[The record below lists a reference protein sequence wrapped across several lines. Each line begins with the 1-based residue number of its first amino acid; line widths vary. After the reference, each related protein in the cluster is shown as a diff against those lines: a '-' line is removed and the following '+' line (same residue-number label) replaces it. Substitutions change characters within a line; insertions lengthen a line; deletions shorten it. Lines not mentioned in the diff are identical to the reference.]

1 MRGGRILY
9 LAVADARGHLMRAH
23 VLREHLSRVD
33 VEVEVV
39 TTTDEGAGF
48 LHALGTPAR
57 VLSDH
62 FQIEFDARHEMSR
75 SRTERRLLRYF
86 VDPDRLMGD
95 LRRLRGLDDGFDLW
109 VNDSLHPALLLWP
122 SLSSRAPRVVHV
134 MGENLWAAA
143 HQNFDGRLPEFV
155 ASRYRAAMQALLDR
169 SFARIVHSLQ
179 PEDRAG
185 TCERPGAWRL
195 PPPLAPLR
203 RTREEVRRQLGLAPG
218 QRLAAVY
225 LNPHFRAEEI
235 PRAIERSLAARD
247 IALYGVSEPF
257 AHRPGWRAADACFNE
272 VIHAADVFVS
282 GAGMGALEQART
294 LGVPLVVL
302 MGDQP
307 EQARNLASRQ
317 RTAEHLT
324 AVVPVRALDGLATA
338 LATVMQDRGVRSLQ
352 ARRAAQEIARVHG
365 LWTDTFLS
373 LIALSQ
379 EESRHEERKSKYRAG
394 ARDQQPARRWSRRR
408 ARDARAGEAAAPAPR
423 PDAPAGYG
431 G

>member
-23 VLREHLSRVD
+23 VLRGLLSRVD
-33 VEVEVV
+33 VEVEIV
-39 TTTDEGAGF
+39 TTTPEGAGF
-48 LHALGTPAR
+48 LHSLGTPAR

-62 FQIEFDARHEMSR
+62 FQIEFDARHQMSR

-86 VDPDRLMGD
+86 VDPDRLVGD
-95 LRRLRGLDDGFDLW
+95 LRRLRALDDGFDLW

-122 SLSSRAPRVVHV
+122 SLSSRAPKVVHV
-134 MGENLWAAA
+134 LGENLWAAT
-143 HQNFDGRLPEFV
+143 HQNFDGRLPEFI
-155 ASRYRAAMQALLDR
+155 ASRYRAAVQALRDR
-169 SFARIVHSLQ
+169 SFGCIVHSLQ

-185 TCERPGAWRL
+185 TCERPRAWRL

-203 RTREEVRRQLGLAPG
+203 RTREEVRRQLGPAQG

-235 PRAIERSLAARD
+235 PRAVERALAARGL
-247 IALYGVSEPF
+247 ALYGISEPF
-257 AHRPGWRAADACFNE
+257 ANRPGWRAADASFNE
-272 VIHAADVFVS
+272 VLHAADVFIS

-317 RTAEHLT
+317 RAAEHLT
-324 AVVPVRALDGLATA
+324 AVVPVGALDGLETA
-338 LATVMQDRGVRSLQ
+338 LDSVMQDSGVRSLQ
-352 ARRAAQEIARVHG
+352 ARRAAHEIDRVHE
-365 LWTDTFLS
+365 LWRDTFLS

-379 EESRHEERKSKYRAG
+379 EESRHEERKSEYGAG
-394 ARDQQPARRWSRRR
+394 ARDQQSARRWSRRR
-408 ARDARAGEAAAPAPR
+408 ARDPWVGEAAAAPAR
-423 PDAPAGYG
+423 PDAPARYG